1 MVSEKFIA
9 EVSRFKQKELK
20 RQKDVINKLLDDILN
35 GRFNGDIYE
44 SLNVYD
50 DISDITNQPSEVG
63 LDEDELYE
71 ILSLTLMGR
80 EIETFNKTDSNMD
93 SERWCEVHDVTCEEI
108 FNVTNVELRDN
119 VVDVLL
125 SEIDSGLFD
134 EILFGLD
141 FDCDEYRSRIKT
153 IITKLQY
160 DEVTY

>member
-1 MVSEKFIA
+1 MVSEKFIS
-9 EVSRFKQKELK
+9 EVSMFKQKELK

-35 GRFNGDIYE
+35 GRFNGNIYE
-44 SLNVYD
+44 SLNVHD
-50 DISDITNQPSEVG
+50 EEPSEVEVG
-63 LDEDELYE
+63 LDEDDLYE

-80 EIETFNKTDSNMD
+80 EIEAFNITDSNMD

-119 VVDVLL
+119 VFDVLL
-125 SEIDSGLFD
+125 SKINSGLFD

-153 IITKLQY
+153 IITKLQND
-160 DEVTY
+160 DEVT